1 MKGDMNKGIPGL
13 YYLGAKEIFY
23 FIEQPQFKHL
33 HVTVSFY
40 EIYCGRLHDLLN
52 NRAELKIREDKKQ
65 NINVIG
71 LE

>member
-1 MKGDMNKGIPGL
+1 M
-13 YYLGAKEIFY
+13 
-23 FIEQPQFKHL
+23 

-52 NRAELKIREDKKQ
+52 NRAELKIREDNKQ

-71 LE
+71 LEEKIIRSAQ